1 MDVPSHGQ
9 GSRADA
15 SQGARVALGPQ
26 AAEAAMV
33 RVTPVDAVGLEERS
47 ASLATRSIKRDA
59 KLFALDLAVRCC
71 DLTTLEGSDT
81 PGWSWPC
88 CRRRFARTLRP
99 DDPLGGGRAC
109 TRTWCPSRPRP

>member
-1 MDVPSHGQ
+1 MFPPMAKVPAQ
-9 GSRADA
+9 TRP
-15 SQGARVALGPQ
+15 RVPESPWAPQ

-33 RVTPVDAVGLEERS
+33 RVTPVDAVSLEERS

-81 PGWSWPC
+81 PGGHGPAVEGGSPG
-88 CRRRFARTLRP
+88 P
-99 DDPLGGGRAC
+99 SDPTIPSVAAVRVP
-109 TRTWCPSRPRP
+109 TWCPSRPRP